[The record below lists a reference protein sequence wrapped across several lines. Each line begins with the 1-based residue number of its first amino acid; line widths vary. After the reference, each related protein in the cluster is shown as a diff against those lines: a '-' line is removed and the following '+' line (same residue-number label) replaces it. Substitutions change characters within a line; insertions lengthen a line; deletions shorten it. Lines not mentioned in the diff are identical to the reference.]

1 MKKIFNLILSI
12 LIINSLNFQ
21 STYAYDNE
29 TYGNASVLKVTM
41 RKVELCT
48 GFQTGDFDDILTDA
62 FCNNAVVI
70 GTGDQV
76 VDIASVGAG
85 LAAASYGQP
94 TLLPLGETYTH
105 MRVTIDK
112 KFTLKSDGT
121 IDTGSASNDTDFCV
135 TKTTTDAMYGGGTGK
150 AGKKYTHK
158 PAIDPGA
165 DANAVAEE
173 MDLYFVNGKQTGE
186 SGDTTIHCYNNSCG
200 QNNTNWSWS
209 YDGEASDLSGLA
221 NTHVAMSVPRASV
234 TTDDI
239 VLVYALSSPYTVSIK
254 PPSIDIAFSTQDGIL
269 AAEASN
275 SRGSGTA
282 VGGDGMCA
290 FTIGKVF
297 VKITISEKRAR
308 GGTWR

>member
-105 MRVTIDK
+105 LRVTIDK

-121 IDTGSASNDTDFCV
+121 IDTGSSSNDTEFCA

-158 PAIDPGA
+158 PAIDPRA
-165 DANAVAEE
+165 DANAIAEE
-173 MDLYFVNGKQTGE
+173 MDLYWVNGRQIGE
-186 SGDTTIHCYNNSCG
+186 SGNTFTHCYNNSCG
-200 QNNTNWSWS
+200 QNNTNWNWS

-275 SRGSGTA
+275 SQGSGTA

-297 VKITISEKRAR
+297 VKITIKDKRSR
-308 GGTWR
+308 GSWR

>member
-21 STYAYDNE
+21 STYAYTNE
-29 TYGNASVLKVTM
+29 AHANASVLKITM

-48 GFQTGDFDDILTDA
+48 GFQTGDFDDVLTDA

-70 GTGDQV
+70 GTGDKV

-85 LAAASYGQP
+85 LAAGSYGQP

-105 MRVTIDK
+105 LRVTIDK

-121 IDTGSASNDTDFCV
+121 IDTGSSSNDTDFCA
-135 TKTTTDAMYGGGTGK
+135 TKTTTDAMYGGGTGE

-200 QNNTNWSWS
+200 QSATNWNWN
-209 YDGEASDLSGLA
+209 YDGEAANLSGLA

-234 TTDDI
+234 TTDDM
-239 VLVYALSSPYTVSIK
+239 VLVYALSSPYTVSMK

-275 SRGSGTA
+275 SQGSGTA

-290 FTIGKVF
+290 FSIGKVF
-297 VKITISEKRAR
+297 VKITIKDKRSR
-308 GGTWR
+308 GSWR

>member
-1 MKKIFNLILSI
+1 MKKIFSLILSTL
-12 LIINSLNFQ
+12 LISLLNFQ
-21 STYAYDNE
+21 TIQAADNE
-29 TYGNASVLKVTM
+29 NFGQSAVLKITM

-48 GFQTGDFDDILTDA
+48 GFQGGDFDDILTEA
-62 FCNNAVVI
+62 FCNDPVVI
-70 GTGDQV
+70 GSGDKV
-76 VDIASVGAG
+76 VDIASVDAGAS
-85 LAAASYGQP
+85 AAAYGQP

-105 MRVTIDK
+105 LRVTIDK
-112 KFTLKSDGT
+112 KFTMKGKTVVS
-121 IDTGSASNDTDFCV
+121 TGSASGDTTFCA
-135 TKTTTDAMYGGGTGK
+135 TKTTTDAMYGGGTGE

-173 MDLYFVNGKQTGE
+173 MDLYWVNGRQIGE
-186 SGDTTIHCYNNSCG
+186 SGNTFTHCYNNSCG
-200 QNNTNWSWS
+200 QNNTNWSWG
-209 YDGEASDLSGLA
+209 YDGEESNLSGLA

-234 TTDDI
+234 VTDDL
-239 VLVYALSSPYTVSIK
+239 VLVYALSKPYTVTTK

-275 SRGSGTA
+275 SQGSGTA
-282 VGGDGMCA
+282 AGGDGMCA

>member
-12 LIINSLNFQ
+12 LIINSLNFKP
-21 STYAYDNE
+21 TYAYDNE
-29 TYGNASVLKVTM
+29 AYGNASVLKITM

-105 MRVTIDK
+105 LRVTIDK

-121 IDTGSASNDTDFCV
+121 IDTGSSSNDTDFCA
-135 TKTTTDAMYGGGTGK
+135 TKTTTDAIYGGG
-150 AGKKYTHK
+150 AGHAEKKYTHK
-158 PAIDPGA
+158 TAISPGA

-173 MDLYFVNGKQTGE
+173 MDLYWVNGRQTGE
-186 SGDTTIHCYNNSCG
+186 SGNTFTHCYNNSCG
-200 QNNTNWSWS
+200 QSAANWNWS
-209 YDGEASDLSGLA
+209 YGGVAADLSGLA
-221 NTHVAMSVPRASV
+221 NTHVAMSIPRASV
-234 TTDDI
+234 STDDI
-239 VLVYALSSPYTVSIK
+239 VLVYELANPYTVTMK

-290 FTIGKVF
+290 FSIGKVF
-297 VKITISEKRAR
+297 VKITIKDKRSR
-308 GGTWR
+308 GSWR

>member
-1 MKKIFNLILSI
+1 
-12 LIINSLNFQ
+12 
-21 STYAYDNE
+21 
-29 TYGNASVLKVTM
+29 M

-121 IDTGSASNDTDFCV
+121 IDTGSASNDTDFCA

-173 MDLYFVNGKQTGE
+173 MDLYWVNGRQIGE
-186 SGDTTIHCYNNSCG
+186 SGNTFTHCYNNSCG
-200 QNNTNWSWS
+200 QNNTNWNWS

-297 VKITISEKRAR
+297 VKITIKDKRTR
-308 GGTWR
+308 GSWR

>member
-105 MRVTIDK
+105 LRVTIDK

-121 IDTGSASNDTDFCV
+121 IDTGSSSNDTDFCA

-173 MDLYFVNGKQTGE
+173 MDLYWVNGRQTGE
-186 SGDTTIHCYNNSCG
+186 SGNTFTHCYNNSCG
-200 QNNTNWSWS
+200 QNNTNWNWS

-275 SRGSGTA
+275 SQGSGTA

-297 VKITISEKRAR
+297 VKITIKDKRSR
-308 GGTWR
+308 GSWR

>member
-1 MKKIFNLILSI
+1 MKKIFNIIISTLLLS
-12 LIINSLNFQ
+12 LLNFQ
-21 STYAYDNE
+21 TTYAYDNE
-29 TYGNASVLKVTM
+29 TYGNADVLKITM

-70 GTGDQV
+70 GSGDKE
-76 VDIASVGAG
+76 VDIASVDAGAS
-85 LAAASYGQP
+85 AAAYGQP

-105 MRVTIDK
+105 LRVTIDK

-173 MDLYFVNGKQTGE
+173 MDLYWVNGRQIGE
-186 SGDTTIHCYNNSCG
+186 SGNTFTHCYNNSCG
-200 QNNTNWSWS
+200 QNNTNWSWG
-209 YDGEASDLSGLA
+209 YDGEESNLSGLA

-234 TTDDI
+234 VTDDL
-239 VLVYALSSPYTVSIK
+239 VLVYALSKPYTVTMR

-275 SRGSGTA
+275 SQGSGTA

>member
-29 TYGNASVLKVTM
+29 EYANASVLKITM

-70 GTGDQV
+70 GTGDKV
-76 VDIASVGAG
+76 VDIASVEAG

-105 MRVTIDK
+105 LRVTIDK

-121 IDTGSASNDTDFCV
+121 VDTGSPSNDTDFCA
-135 TKTTTDAMYGGGTGK
+135 TKTTTDAMYGGGTGE

-158 PAIDPGA
+158 TVITPGA

-173 MDLYFVNGKQTGE
+173 MDLYWVNGKQKGE
-186 SGDTTIHCYNNSCG
+186 AGSTFAHCLNSDCSQG
-200 QNNTNWSWS
+200 NTNWNWE
-209 YDGEASDLSGLA
+209 YDGVAADLSGLA
-221 NTHVAMSVPRASV
+221 NTHVAMSIPRASV

-239 VLVYALSSPYTVSIK
+239 VLVYELSSPYTVTMK

-275 SRGSGTA
+275 SEGSGTA

-290 FTIGKVF
+290 FSIGKVF
-297 VKITISEKRAR
+297 VKITIKNKRSR
-308 GGTWR
+308 GAWR

>member
-1 MKKIFNLILSI
+1 MKKIFNIIISTLLLS
-12 LIINSLNFQ
+12 LLNFQ
-21 STYAYDNE
+21 TTYAYDNE
-29 TYGNASVLKVTM
+29 TYGNADVLKITM

-70 GTGDQV
+70 GSGDKE
-76 VDIASVGAG
+76 VDIASVDAGAS
-85 LAAASYGQP
+85 AAAYGQP

-105 MRVTIDK
+105 LRVTIDK

-135 TKTTTDAMYGGGTGK
+135 TKKTTDAMYGGGTGK

-173 MDLYFVNGKQTGE
+173 MDLYWVNGRQIGE
-186 SGDTTIHCYNNSCG
+186 SGNTFTHCYNNSCG
-200 QNNTNWSWS
+200 QNNTNWSWG
-209 YDGEASDLSGLA
+209 YDGEESNLSGLA

-234 TTDDI
+234 VTDDL
-239 VLVYALSSPYTVSIK
+239 VLVYALSKPYTVTTQ

-275 SRGSGTA
+275 SQGSGTA
-282 VGGDGMCA
+282 AGGDGMCA

>member
-76 VDIASVGAG
+76 IDIASVGAG

-121 IDTGSASNDTDFCV
+121 IDTGSASNDTDFCA
-135 TKTTTDAMYGGGTGK
+135 TKTTTDAMYGGGTGE
-150 AGKKYTHK
+150 AGKK
-158 PAIDPGA
+158 
-165 DANAVAEE
+165 
-173 MDLYFVNGKQTGE
+173 
-186 SGDTTIHCYNNSCG
+186 
-200 QNNTNWSWS
+200 
-209 YDGEASDLSGLA
+209 
-221 NTHVAMSVPRASV
+221 
-234 TTDDI
+234 
-239 VLVYALSSPYTVSIK
+239 
-254 PPSIDIAFSTQDGIL
+254 FS
-269 AAEASN
+269 
-275 SRGSGTA
+275 
-282 VGGDGMCA
+282 
-290 FTIGKVF
+290 
-297 VKITISEKRAR
+297 
-308 GGTWR
+308 

>member
-21 STYAYDNE
+21 PTYAYDNE
-29 TYGNASVLKVTM
+29 AYGNASVLKITM

-105 MRVTIDK
+105 LRVTIDK
-112 KFTLKSDGT
+112 KFTLKTEGT
-121 IDTGSASNDTDFCV
+121 VDTGSTSNDTDFCA
-135 TKTTTDAMYGGGTGK
+135 TKTTTDAMYGGGTGE

-200 QNNTNWSWS
+200 QSATNWNWN
-209 YDGEASDLSGLA
+209 YDGEAANLSGLA

-234 TTDDI
+234 TTDDL
-239 VLVYALSSPYTVSIK
+239 VLVYALSSPYTVSMK

-275 SRGSGTA
+275 SQGSGTA

-290 FTIGKVF
+290 FSIGKVF
-297 VKITISEKRAR
+297 VKITIKDKRSR
-308 GGTWR
+308 GSWR

>member
-21 STYAYDNE
+21 PTYAYDNE
-29 TYGNASVLKVTM
+29 AYGNASVLKITM

-48 GFQTGDFDDILTDA
+48 GFQTGDFDDVLTDA

-70 GTGDQV
+70 GTGDKV

-105 MRVTIDK
+105 LRVTIDK

-121 IDTGSASNDTDFCV
+121 IDTGSASNDTDFCA
-135 TKTTTDAMYGGGTGK
+135 TKTTTDAMYGGGTGE

-200 QNNTNWSWS
+200 QSATNWNWN
-209 YDGEASDLSGLA
+209 YDGEAANLSGLA

-239 VLVYALSSPYTVSIK
+239 VLVYALSSPYTVSMK

-269 AAEASN
+269 AGEASN
-275 SRGSGTA
+275 SRGSATA

-290 FTIGKVF
+290 FSIGKVF
-297 VKITISEKRAR
+297 VKITIKDKRSR
-308 GGTWR
+308 GAWR

>member
-29 TYGNASVLKVTM
+29 TYGNASVLKITM

-121 IDTGSASNDTDFCV
+121 IDTGSSSNDTDFCA

-173 MDLYFVNGKQTGE
+173 MDLYWVNGRQTGE
-186 SGDTTIHCYNNSCG
+186 SGNTFTHCYNNSCG
-200 QNNTNWSWS
+200 QNNTNWNWS

-275 SRGSGTA
+275 SQGSGTA

-297 VKITISEKRAR
+297 VKITIKDKRSR
-308 GGTWR
+308 GSWR

>member
-29 TYGNASVLKVTM
+29 AYANASVLKITM

-48 GFQTGDFDDILTDA
+48 GFQTGDFDDVLTDA

-70 GTGDQV
+70 GTGDKE

-105 MRVTIDK
+105 LRVTIDK

-121 IDTGSASNDTDFCV
+121 IDTGSASNDTDFCA
-135 TKTTTDAMYGGGTGK
+135 TKTTTDAMYGGGTGE
-150 AGKKYTHK
+150 AGKKYTHRT
-158 PAIDPGA
+158 AITPGA
-165 DANAVAEE
+165 NANAVTEE
-173 MDLYFVNGKQTGE
+173 MDLYWVNGRQKGE
-186 SGDTTIHCYNNSCG
+186 SGNTFTHCYNNNCG
-200 QNNTNWSWS
+200 QNASNWNWS
-209 YDGEASDLSGLA
+209 YDGVAADLSGLA
-221 NTHVAMSVPRASV
+221 NTHVAMSIPRASV

-239 VLVYALSSPYTVSIK
+239 VLVYALSSPYTVSTK

-269 AAEASN
+269 ASEASA
-275 SRGSGTA
+275 SEGDGTA
-282 VGGDGMCA
+282 SNNDGMCA
-290 FTIGKVF
+290 FSIGKVF
-297 VKITISEKRAR
+297 VKITIKDKK
-308 GGTWR
+308 

>member
-1 MKKIFNLILSI
+1 MKKIFNIIISTLLLS
-12 LIINSLNFQ
+12 LLNFQ
-21 STYAYDNE
+21 TTYAYDNE
-29 TYGNASVLKVTM
+29 TYGNADVLKITM

-70 GTGDQV
+70 GSGDKE
-76 VDIASVGAG
+76 VDIASVDAGAS
-85 LAAASYGQP
+85 AAAYGQP

-105 MRVTIDK
+105 LRVTIDK

-173 MDLYFVNGKQTGE
+173 MDLYWVNGRQIGE
-186 SGDTTIHCYNNSCG
+186 SGNTFTHCYNNSCG
-200 QNNTNWSWS
+200 QNNTNWSWG
-209 YDGEASDLSGLA
+209 YDGEESNLSGLA

-234 TTDDI
+234 VTDDL
-239 VLVYALSSPYTVSIK
+239 VLVYALSKPYTVTTQ

-275 SRGSGTA
+275 SQGSGTA